1 MRSAARIVA
10 AGLPAALA
18 LGAPPAL
25 AHPMTVA
32 YAAVAVQ
39 ERQVDLSLSVNL
51 FELDLLLSIDRDRDG
66 TVSPAEIESARPR
79 LAEYLARRVSVSS
92 RGAPVPAELAA
103 VRPGRSADGRATL
116 EADLR
121 FRDARPLADV
131 SVRCE
136 PLSDLGPD
144 HRTLARI
151 ARGGDVTEFA
161 FERGAIFQVP
171 QASLGG
177 HFLQFLRLGILHIF
191 TGTDHLLFLLGLLIA
206 GGTLLEVVKIVTAFT
221 AAHSLTL
228 SLAALGLVHLPSR
241 LVESAI
247 AASIVFVALE
257 NLLRRGLDRRWL
269 LSFGFGLVHGF
280 GFAAAL
286 AEMRL
291 PRANLL
297 SSLLAFNGGV
307 ELGQVA
313 VVAAVLPL
321 LALLRRG
328 GAYRTVATSA
338 SAFILAMGLFWL
350 SQRAL

>member
-1 MRSAARIVA
+1 MRPAARMAA
-10 AGLPAALA
+10 AGLLAALT
-18 LGAPPAL
+18 LGAPRAR

-32 YAAVAVQ
+32 YAAVTVR

-51 FELDLLLSIDRDRDG
+51 FELDLLLSLDRDG
-66 TVSPAEIESARPR
+66 DGALSPAEIEAARPR
-79 LAEYLARRVSVSS
+79 LAEYLASRVSASS
-92 RGAPVPAELAA
+92 RGAALPAELAG

-121 FRDARPLADV
+121 FRDAQPLADV
-131 SVRCE
+131 SIRCE
-136 PLSDLGPD
+136 PLADLGPD

-151 ARGGDVTEFA
+151 VRGDDLTEFA
-161 FERGAIFQVP
+161 FERGTVYRVP
-171 QASLGG
+171 EASLGG

-191 TGTDHLLFLLGLLIA
+191 TGTDHVLFLLGLLLA

-269 LSFGFGLVHGF
+269 VSFGFGLVHGF
-280 GFAAAL
+280 GFAAVL
-286 AEMRL
+286 AEMHL
-291 PRANLL
+291 PRAGLL

-307 ELGQVA
+307 EVGQIA

-328 GAYRTVATSA
+328 AAYRTVATSA
-338 SAFILAMGLFWL
+338 SAFILVMGLFWL